1 MKIIIAGAYAIG
13 SHLAKLL
20 SRNNQDIVLID
31 DDEQRL
37 ENISSDYDILT
48 MHASPTS
55 LAALKN
61 AGAAEANLYI
71 AVTPDENLNMNSCV
85 MAKAIGAKK
94 TVAKVNNYE
103 FVEPEMAKFYEKL
116 GIDSL
121 IYPENLAAYDI
132 VNGLKMS
139 WVRQRWD
146 VHGGALVMLGIKLR
160 ETCEI
165 LDRPLKELCKPDS
178 PYYIVAIRRDGDT
191 IIPGGNDVLKM
202 YDLVYFM
209 VTKQY
214 IPYVRKIVGKEHYV
228 DVKNVMVMG
237 GGDTAIRAL
246 KNMPEYMNVKII
258 ERDEAR
264 CDYLNEHIDNRNVM
278 VINGD
283 GRDLS
288 LLNEEGI
295 RNTQAFV
302 ALTTNAETNIL
313 ACLTAKR
320 MGVRKTVAAV
330 ENLDYVN
337 MAVSLDI
344 GTIVNKKA
352 IAASRIYQMML
363 ETEVDNVSYLMTAN
377 AHVAEF
383 VAQPQSKVTRKKVFE
398 LGLPKGATIGGLVR
412 NGVGYLVSGGTQIE
426 AGDIVVVFCYHQ
438 RMDKLEK
445 YFK

>member
-61 AGAAEANLYI
+61 AGAADANLYI

-214 IPYVRKIVGKEHYV
+214 IPYVRKIVGKEHYA
-228 DVKNVMVMG
+228 DVKNVMIMG
-237 GGDTAIRAL
+237 GGDTAVRAL
-246 KNMPEYMNVKII
+246 KNMPEYMNVKLM
-258 ERDEAR
+258 EHDVER
-264 CDYLNEHIDNRNVM
+264 CDYLNDQIDDQRVM

-283 GRDLS
+283 GRDLQ

-295 RNTQAFV
+295 HTTQAFV
-302 ALTTNAETNIL
+302 ALTSNAETNIL

-344 GTIVNKKA
+344 GTIINKKA
-352 IAASRIYQMML
+352 IAASHIYQMML
-363 ETEVDNVSYLMTAN
+363 DAEVNNVRFLMTAN
-377 AHVAEF
+377 ADVAEF
-383 VAQPQSKVTRKKVFE
+383 TAHPESKVTKKRVFE

-412 NGVGYLVSGGTQIE
+412 NGEGHLVSGGTQIE
-426 AGDIVVVFCYHQ
+426 AGDIVVVFCYNV
-438 RMDKLEK
+438 RMEKLEK
-445 YFK
+445 FFK